1 MRRRTPLVI
10 GVAAVLVA
18 IVLGV
23 AVMVGGRHPLG
34 IDSWWMTWISTHR
47 TAGLI
52 AGGVALNLVGGTV
65 VSTGVT
71 IAVVLVLLVRR
82 WFWAV
87 SYVAIASVTS
97 TVLVELLKHLL
108 GRVRPSDHLVAA
120 SGGAF
125 PSGHS
130 ANAALIST
138 VLAILIA
145 RRWAVVAAT
154 AYTLAMMTS
163 RTIVNVHWLTDT
175 VGGGLI
181 GAGVA
186 LALGAVLAQKVND
199 ERRLNARSASA
210 RRAHKQSA

>member
-10 GVAAVLVA
+10 GLASVTAAV
-18 IVLGV
+18 VLGV
-23 AVMVGGRHPLG
+23 AVMIGGGHPLG
-34 IDSWWMTWISTHR
+34 IDAWWMTWISTHR
-47 TAGLI
+47 TAELI
-52 AGGVALNLVGGTV
+52 AVGAALNVVGGTV
-65 VSTGVT
+65 VSTVVT
-71 IAVVLVLLVRR
+71 IVIVLVLLVRR
-82 WFWAV
+82 RFWAA

-97 TVLVELLKHLL
+97 TVLVEVLKHLL

-145 RRWAVVAAT
+145 RRWVVVAAT

-175 VGGGLI
+175 VGGALI

-199 ERRLNARSASA
+199 GRRLNARSASA